1 MNEYERYG
9 DYTQQRTDSA
19 GSSGAG
25 RAVVFLLIGIG
36 IGAAAAVLL
45 TPVSGVECREGI
57 RKGYR
62 NALDGISQQTRSLR
76 ERGSNLLGFVRRKVA
91 NG

>member
-9 DYTQQRTDSA
+9 DYTQQRTDNA

-36 IGAAAAVLL
+36 IGAATAVLL
-45 TPVSGVECREGI
+45 TPVSGAECRENI

-76 ERGSNLLGFVRRKVA
+76 DRGSNLLGFVRRKVA